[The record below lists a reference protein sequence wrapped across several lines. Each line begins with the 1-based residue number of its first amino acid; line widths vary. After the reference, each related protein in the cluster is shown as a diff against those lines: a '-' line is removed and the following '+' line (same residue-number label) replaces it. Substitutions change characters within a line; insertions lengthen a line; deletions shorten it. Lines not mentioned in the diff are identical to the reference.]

1 MFQKNKFKVAN
12 LQLIDKML
20 KQLIRFKSISF
31 SYILF
36 SLLLLIVHSCS
47 KTNSDNKDNLV
58 FRYNEHRN
66 ISSLDPA
73 FSKDLAD
80 IWATNQIFNGLVQMD
95 DNLNVQPAIAK
106 SWEISDSATTYKFA
120 LNNDIYFHKHKLF
133 NSTSRSQQDSTRSVK
148 ASDFVYSFNRLKD
161 DRIASPGSWVLSK
174 VDNFYA
180 ESDSIFTIKLK
191 QPFPAFLGLLT
202 MKYCSVVPKEI
213 VEHYGTNFRSNPI
226 GTGPFKFKR
235 WEENIK
241 LVLRRNTNY
250 FESDVK
256 GNQLPYLE
264 SVAITFLPDK
274 QSEFLQFAQG
284 NIDFVSG
291 LDASYK
297 DEILTSKGT
306 LKQNYAANVNMIR
319 GPYLNTEY
327 LGFFMESTIPEV
339 QSQRIRQVINL
350 GFDRKKMITYLRNG
364 IGIAANGGFIP
375 KGLPGYDNTIGYSY
389 KPEKAIELLNRFK
402 KETGISN
409 PKITLTTT
417 SNYLNFCEYIQRELQ
432 KIGLNITV
440 DVIPASSLKDL
451 KANGQLDFFR
461 ASWIADYPDAENYLS
476 LYYSKNFAP
485 NGPNYT
491 HYNDSLFDILYE
503 QSYLET
509 NTNKRV
515 ELYTQMDSLIMKSA
529 PIIPLFYDEVV
540 RFTRKEVNGLGLNPT
555 NLLDLKHVKKGIK
568 VTLPQK

>member
-1 MFQKNKFKVAN
+1 
-12 LQLIDKML
+12 ML
-20 KQLIRFKSISF
+20 KQIL
-31 SYILF
+31 SYRLLFLSYVAIAFLALLF
-36 SLLLLIVHSCS
+36 SSCS
-47 KTNSDNKDNLV
+47 SSIDSEKNHLV

-95 DNLNVQPAIAK
+95 DSLNVKPSIAK
-106 SWEISDSATTYKFA
+106 SWTITDSAKTYTFK
-120 LNNDIYFHKHKLF
+120 LKSEVYFHKHQLF
-133 NSTSRSQQDSTRSVK
+133 KQDSTRTVK
-148 ASDFVYSFNRLKD
+148 AQDFEYSFNRLKNKSL
-161 DRIASPGSWVLSK
+161 ASPGSWVLGK
-174 VDNFYA
+174 VDSFSAVN
-180 ESDSIFTIKLK
+180 DSTFQIKLK

-213 VEHYGTNFRSNPI
+213 VEFYGSDFRANPI

-241 LVLRRNTNY
+241 LVLRRNSNY
-250 FESDVK
+250 FETDK
-256 GNQLPYLE
+256 QGKQLPYLE
-264 SVAITFLPDK
+264 AVAVTFLPDK
-274 QSEFLQFAQG
+274 QSEFLQFAQD

-297 DEILTSKGT
+297 DEILTSKGK
-306 LKQNYAANVNMIR
+306 LKSKYANDVNMIR

-327 LGFFMESTIPEV
+327 LGFFMESDVTEV
-339 QSQRIRQVINL
+339 QSQLLRQVINL
-350 GFDRKKMITYLRNG
+350 GFDRSKMITYLRNG
-364 IGIAANGGFIP
+364 IGIAATGGFIP
-375 KGLPGYDNTIGYSY
+375 KGLPGYSENIGYY
-389 KPEKAIELLNRFK
+389 YNPEKARKLLSTF
-402 KETGISN
+402 ETSTGISN

-432 KIGLNITV
+432 KIGLEIIV

-476 LYYSKNFAP
+476 LYYSKNYAP

-491 HYNDSLFDILYE
+491 HFNNELFDELYE
-503 QSYLET
+503 QAFLETDPEKRSYL
-509 NTNKRV
+509 
-515 ELYTQMDSLIMKSA
+515 YTKMDSLVMKSA
-529 PIIPLFYDEVV
+529 PIVPLFYDEVV
-540 RFTRKEVNGLGLNPT
+540 RFTRKNVRGLGINAT
-555 NLLDLKHVKKGIK
+555 NLLDLRLVRK
-568 VTLPQK
+568 TQ